1 MKRVGFF
8 DSPVLSVQVSPWRAK
23 LVVVCLMLGFVA
35 LIAKALHVQGL
46 STEFLQ
52 QQGERRYERTLV
64 LPAMRG
70 KIFDRTGSVVLA
82 SSVPVRAIWAI
93 PDDAKNASKEQL
105 SQLAGLL
112 DMRVSDIERR
122 LTSGSR
128 TFVYVKRQ
136 VAVDVAD
143 KIRARKVPG
152 IHQQAEVQRFYPQG
166 ETAAHVVGF
175 TNIEDQGIEGME
187 LAFDSTLEGTP

>member
-70 KIFDRTGSVVLA
+70 KIYDRTGSVVLA

-93 PDDAKNASKEQL
+93 PEDAKGATKEQL
-105 SQLAGLL
+105 SELAGLL
-112 DMRVSDIERR
+112 GMRVPDIEHR
-122 LTSGSR
+122 LADDSK
-128 TFVYVKRQ
+128 TFVYIKRQ

-143 KIRARKVPG
+143 KVRSLKVP
-152 IHQQAEVQRFYPQG
+152 
-166 ETAAHVVGF
+166 
-175 TNIEDQGIEGME
+175 
-187 LAFDSTLEGTP
+187 